1 MKNRVLKALAAFGL
15 SVCVLAG
22 SSVVGMAEETP
33 GKTECKE
40 HTWKTTTEYKTE
52 CVETTFQH
60 KLPDG
65 TTETLTLCPKCGKV
79 KNNTQLT
86 KVNGVFSN
94 FSNLTVHTGTLK
106 NGEQVMTAAFY
117 YPTVIERVICEKCG
131 TVKSEE
137 VTPRPCDGPAS
148 HCQHRGTRQY
158 RFRLQPNA
166 DQCRRYR
173 NTGQC
178 LLQHRA
184 EQGIFPS
191 GCHHRGP
198 AAADG
203 SHHLI
208 FPHNQRDRPP
218 GGLVFVLSA
227 FLWQGGCPAPG
238 QCPRPAPRRS

>member
-1 MKNRVLKALAAFGL
+1 MKNRILKALASFGL

-22 SSVVGMAEETP
+22 SSVVSMAEETP

-65 TTETLTLCPKCGKV
+65 TTETLTLCPECGKV

-94 FSNLTVHTGTLK
+94 FSNLTIHTGTLK

-137 VTPRPCDGPAS
+137 VTPARVMAQPVIASIEVPANTVS
-148 HCQHRGTRQY
+148 DYSLMQI
-158 RFRLQPNA
+158 NA
-166 DQCRRYR
+166 DGTETPVSVSY
-173 NTGQC
+173 NTELNKAYFQLDVTTGAQ
-178 LLQHRA
+178 LLRMV
-184 EQGIFPS
+184 PTT
-191 GCHHRGP
+191 
-198 AAADG
+198 
-203 SHHLI
+203 
-208 FPHNQRDRPP
+208 
-218 GGLVFVLSA
+218 
-227 FLWQGGCPAPG
+227 
-238 QCPRPAPRRS
+238 

>member
-1 MKNRVLKALAAFGL
+1 MKNRILKALASFGL

-22 SSVVGMAEETP
+22 SSVVSMAEETP

-65 TTETLTLCPKCGKV
+65 TTETLTLCPECGKV

-117 YPTVIERVICEKCG
+117 YPLLLNGSSAKSAAP
-131 TVKSEE
+131 VK
-137 VTPRPCDGPAS
+137 TRGGHPRPCDGPSQSLPAS
-148 HCQHRGTRQY
+148 
-158 RFRLQPNA
+158 
-166 DQCRRYR
+166 RYPP
-173 NTGQC
+173 
-178 LLQHRA
+178 
-184 EQGIFPS
+184 IPFP
-191 GCHHRGP
+191 
-198 AAADG
+198 ATA
-203 SHHLI
+203 
-208 FPHNQRDRPP
+208 
-218 GGLVFVLSA
+218 
-227 FLWQGGCPAPG
+227 
-238 QCPRPAPRRS
+238 

>member
-1 MKNRVLKALAAFGL
+1 MKNRILKALASFGL

-22 SSVVGMAEETP
+22 SSVVSMAEETP

-65 TTETLTLCPKCGKV
+65 TTETLTLCPECGKV

-117 YPTVIERVICEKCG
+117 YPTVIERVVCEKCG

-137 VTPRPCDGPAS
+137 ITPARVMAQPVIS
-148 HCQHRGTRQY
+148 R
-158 RFRLQPNA
+158 RL
-166 DQCRRYR
+166 
-173 NTGQC
+173 
-178 LLQHRA
+178 
-184 EQGIFPS
+184 S
-191 GCHHRGP
+191 
-198 AAADG
+198 
-203 SHHLI
+203 
-208 FPHNQRDRPP
+208 
-218 GGLVFVLSA
+218 V
-227 FLWQGGCPAPG
+227 
-238 QCPRPAPRRS
+238 

>member
-1 MKNRVLKALAAFGL
+1 MV
-15 SVCVLAG
+15 S
-22 SSVVGMAEETP
+22 MAEETP

-65 TTETLTLCPKCGKV
+65 TTETLTLCPECGKV

-94 FSNLTVHTGTLK
+94 FSNLIVHTGTLK

-137 VTPRPCDGPAS
+137 VTPARVMAQPVIASIEVPANTVSGYSLMQINADGTETPVSVSYNTELNKA
-148 HCQHRGTRQY
+148 Y
-158 RFRLQPNA
+158 FRL
-166 DQCRRYR
+166 DVT
-173 NTGQC
+173 TGAQ
-178 LLQHRA
+178 LLRMV
-184 EQGIFPS
+184 PTT
-191 GCHHRGP
+191 
-198 AAADG
+198 
-203 SHHLI
+203 
-208 FPHNQRDRPP
+208 
-218 GGLVFVLSA
+218 
-227 FLWQGGCPAPG
+227 
-238 QCPRPAPRRS
+238 

>member
-1 MKNRVLKALAAFGL
+1 MKNRILKALASFGL

-22 SSVVGMAEETP
+22 SSVVSMAEETP

-65 TTETLTLCPKCGKV
+65 TTETLTLCPECGKV

-94 FSNLTVHTGTLK
+94 FSNLIVHTGTLK

-137 VTPRPCDGPAS
+137 VTPARVMAQPVIASIEVPA
-148 HCQHRGTRQY
+148 TALQY
-158 RFRLQPNA
+158 W
-166 DQCRRYR
+166 CRRF
-173 NTGQC
+173 N
-178 LLQHRA
+178 
-184 EQGIFPS
+184 
-191 GCHHRGP
+191 
-198 AAADG
+198 
-203 SHHLI
+203 
-208 FPHNQRDRPP
+208 
-218 GGLVFVLSA
+218 
-227 FLWQGGCPAPG
+227 W
-238 QCPRPAPRRS
+238 

>member
-1 MKNRVLKALAAFGL
+1 MKNRILKALASFGL

-22 SSVVGMAEETP
+22 SSVVSMAEETP

-65 TTETLTLCPKCGKV
+65 TTETLTLCPECGKV

-137 VTPRPCDGPAS
+137 VTPARVMAQPVIASIEVPADTVSGYSLMQINADGTETPVSVSYNTELNKA
-148 HCQHRGTRQY
+148 Y
-158 RFRLQPNA
+158 FRL
-166 DQCRRYR
+166 DVT
-173 NTGQC
+173 TGAQ
-178 LLQHRA
+178 LL
-184 EQGIFPS
+184 EWFPPPDF
-191 GCHHRGP
+191 P
-198 AAADG
+198 A
-203 SHHLI
+203 
-208 FPHNQRDRPP
+208 
-218 GGLVFVLSA
+218 
-227 FLWQGGCPAPG
+227 
-238 QCPRPAPRRS
+238 

>member
-1 MKNRVLKALAAFGL
+1 MKNRILKALASFGL

-22 SSVVGMAEETP
+22 SSVVSMAEETP

-65 TTETLTLCPKCGKV
+65 TTETLTLCPECGKI

-94 FSNLTVHTGTLK
+94 FSNLTIHTGTLK

-131 TVKSEE
+131 PVKSEE
-137 VTPRPCDGPAS
+137 VTPARVICLKAGKWTCVHAPIVGFFVRLRQVVPQRERSSQRERIVCIYPLCMSWAWWPRSCSSSAS
-148 HCQHRGTRQY
+148 ASIPGARSMFYMDYFSQV
-158 RFRLQPNA
+158 
-166 DQCRRYR
+166 RY
-173 NTGQC
+173 NSK
-178 LLQHRA
+178 
-184 EQGIFPS
+184 E
-191 GCHHRGP
+191 
-198 AAADG
+198 
-203 SHHLI
+203 
-208 FPHNQRDRPP
+208 
-218 GGLVFVLSA
+218 
-227 FLWQGGCPAPG
+227 
-238 QCPRPAPRRS
+238 